1 MAGEDLPK
9 SVVQAR
15 PLGSLSLSMSWLSS
29 WTWARLAA
37 AAFSAALQVPPLTEP
52 LSEVHDQQVRWTR
65 RDSAWSGVSLEKKKE
80 YLQYLQHF

>member
-15 PLGSLSLSMSWLSS
+15 PLGSLSLSTSWLSS

-37 AAFSAALQVPPLTEP
+37 AAFSAALQMPPLTEP
-52 LSEVHDQQVRWTR
+52 LGEVRVPW
-65 RDSAWSGVSLEKKKE
+65 KKKKNI
-80 YLQYLQHF
+80 YNIYNIFKHLLF